1 MTIRNPYAGVEWPEP
16 ICWHDNTSISI
27 CGVYEHCKDCLV
39 TWEYCHECTIAGND
53 QKIIYHLPPMCA
65 KWEVEGNLDESQAGE
80 EALGS
85 VGRDAITED
94 DRKRGLIDRKWE
106 SDDE

>member
-1 MTIRNPYAGVEWPEP
+1 
-16 ICWHDNTSISI
+16 
-27 CGVYEHCKDCLV
+27 
-39 TWEYCHECTIAGND
+39 
-53 QKIIYHLPPMCA
+53 MCA

-80 EALGS
+80 ESLNSDGVGS
-85 VGRDAITED
+85 DAITED